1 MKTRD
6 QIYARDAGA
15 LLRDITMYRVLTE
28 AQLLRLHPG
37 RDEKTKNLLSYL
49 VRQNRAWLVDGYYCA
64 AADSLENVD
73 RGLTAAVWVLV
84 DFIKDVEYHAAG
96 DYPAKIIFFAG
107 GEIYEIVEAV
117 RGKEILL
124 SRVLADSG
132 GQASR
137 YLVIVEEP
145 EQISE
150 IDIPNVSGYCTVSD
164 EGEVR
169 YYRKEGAGP

>member
-28 AQLLRLHPG
+28 EQLLRLHPG

-49 VRQNRAWLVDGYYCA
+49 VRQNRVWQAEGYYCA
-64 AADSLENVD
+64 TPDSSENID
-73 RGLTAAVWVLV
+73 RGLLSAVWVLS
-84 DFIKDVEYHAAG
+84 DFIEDTEYHSVG

-107 GEIYEIVEAV
+107 GEVYEIVEAI
-117 RGKEILL
+117 RGKEVLL
-124 SRVLADSG
+124 SRVLADNSSH
-132 GQASR
+132 ASR
-137 YLVIVEEP
+137 YLVIVEDP
-145 EQISE
+145 EQISAL
-150 IDIPNVSGYCTVSD
+150 DIPNVSGYCTVSG

>member
-15 LLRDITMYRVLTE
+15 LLRDITIYKALTE

-37 RDEKTKNLLSYL
+37 KDDKVKNLLSYL
-49 VRQNRAWLVDGYYCA
+49 VRQNRVWLVDGFYCA
-64 AADSLENVD
+64 APDSLVNAD
-73 RGLTAAVWVLV
+73 RGLMAAVWVLA
-84 DFIKDVEYHAAG
+84 DFIKDVEYHTAG

-107 GEIYEIVEAV
+107 GEVYEIVEAV

-124 SRVLADSG
+124 SRVLADSE

-137 YLVIVEEP
+137 YLVIVEDP
-145 EQISE
+145 EQISNL
-150 IDIPNVSGYCTVSD
+150 DLPNVSGYCTVSG

-169 YYRKEGAGP
+169 YYRKEGASP